1 MQSAQAKTHYKTK
14 QDEPSR
20 NPAKRVV
27 KMDGNVAYVSSGFA
41 KKKIQQPAK
50 SARTMARSRKKA
62 KSGLASTLFVL
73 FIAFCALAMLISRYA
88 IVCSI
93 GSQNNE
99 LERKIET
106 IEADIDNMSVNLEL
120 KDNLEYVHRSAQSDL
135 GMKYA
140 DQSQK
145 IKISLDG

>member
-1 MQSAQAKTHYKTK
+1 MQSAQAKVHYKTK
-14 QDEPSR
+14 QAEPSR
-20 NPAKRVV
+20 KPAKRVV

-41 KKKIQQPAK
+41 KKKIQQTAK
-50 SARTMARSRKKA
+50 AARTLSRPRKKA

-99 LERKIET
+99 LERKIER
-106 IEADIDNMSVNLEL
+106 L
-120 KDNLEYVHRSAQSDL
+120 KP
-135 GMKYA
+135 
-140 DQSQK
+140 
-145 IKISLDG
+145 I